1 MPEGHE
7 KKGNEMIFKARLGR
21 VLAGAFGAILAFAMT
36 GTAYAN
42 TTPGVEVVSE
52 PSTVTVHVYN
62 NSNAES
68 GPDAMGSGSAVDT
81 GSFGSPIKGATL
93 SYCEVGKLVQYTTNG
108 KTSLKY
114 AVDVTTAAGL
124 GLTTTADTVT
134 IDGRA
139 YCLRD
144 ASDLQK
150 MIEGKT
156 SSGIRSFVDSIE
168 PDLPKPTLIDT
179 AATDG
184 DGVVTAVS
192 GSSGLYL
199 FIGKSMPSHVTTE
212 VVPFFVSAP
221 MPADGSWN
229 TDIHVYPKVQTAD
242 AMQITH
248 EVKYK
253 DPDGS
258 YAQSMSANSGTTLE
272 YQIVVTVPEN
282 VKNLEE
288 FSVTVEL
295 PAELSLESN
304 SGELASAT
312 GVTLD
317 AGEYTLTSTDGK
329 VDFSISENALAK
341 FDNDPAGGSAITIT
355 YEAKINNTASL
366 AEPIDSTAKLAYK
379 FKNAAEV
386 DPAPTAIATVYTYG
400 IDLTKTFED
409 ATTYPTNGN
418 TQFSLYTDQSCNNAV
433 AVSSDNGT
441 YWVDSSSS
449 TTAMDV
455 AQIETTADGAL
466 TIKGLAAG
474 TYYLKE
480 TVAPDGYGKIQNPI
494 TIVVNKGTTY
504 DSLEDNIKN
513 PTATVNGAKATIDAA
528 GTGTKDGLVQLTVEN
543 QKLLFGFLPK
553 TGDVGTFIFIA
564 AGIGL
569 VCAAVVYLTSRRR
582 KNISNSH

>member
-1 MPEGHE
+1 M
-7 KKGNEMIFKARLGR
+7 FKARLGR

-36 GTAYAN
+36 GTAYAV
-42 TTPGVEVVSE
+42 TPTYDAQIVSAE
-52 PSTVTVHVYN
+52 STVTVHVYN
-62 NSNAES
+62 NNNNSTNTV
-68 GPDAMGSGSAVDT
+68 GT
-81 GSFGSPIKGATL
+81 GSEVSSNLGDAIAGATV
-93 SYCEVGKLVQYTTNG
+93 SYYKVGELVQYTG
-108 KTSLKY
+108 DGETSLKY
-114 AVDVTTAAGL
+114 AVSMGAVTTFGWQNQSVLSGKALVQVGGSEYYL
-124 GLTTTADTVT
+124 L
-134 IDGRA
+134 
-139 YCLRD
+139 D
-144 ASDLQK
+144 ANELSDLLT
-150 MIEGKT
+150 GAT
-156 SSGIRSFVDSIE
+156 SSGLRSKGTDASWSDV
-168 PDLPKPTLIDT
+168 
-179 AATDG
+179 ATNQDG
-184 DGVVTAVS
+184 SATTS
-192 GSSGLYL
+192 GKLSGLYL
-199 FIGKSMPSHVTTE
+199 FVGKSMPSQVTTE
-212 VVPFFVSAP
+212 VAPFFVSAP

-229 TDIHVYPKVQTAD
+229 TNIHVYPKVQTAD
-242 AMQITH
+242 EMTITH
-248 EVKYK
+248 AVKYK

-258 YAQSMSANSGTTLE
+258 YAQSMSANSGTMLE
-272 YQIVVTVPEN
+272 YQIVVKVPEN
-282 VKNLEE
+282 VKNLEKL
-288 FSVTVEL
+288 SVVVEL
-295 PAELSLESN
+295 PAGLGLEEG

-341 FDNDPAGGSAITIT
+341 FDNDAEESTITIT

-366 AEPIDSTAKLAYK
+366 AASIDSTATLTYK

-386 DPAPTAIATVYTYG
+386 NPAPDATATVYTYG
-400 IDLTKTFED
+400 IDLTKTFEG
-409 ATTYPTNGN
+409 ATEYPSKNA
-418 TQFSLYTDQSCNNAV
+418 QFSLYTDQDCKTAV
-433 AVSSDNGT
+433 TVSGGNGT
-441 YWVDSSSS
+441 YWVDSSSES
-449 TTAMDV
+449 TSMAVTKLN
-455 AQIETTADGAL
+455 EADGTL

-513 PTATVNGAKATIDAA
+513 PTAYVNNVSATINA
-528 GTGTKDGLVQLTVEN
+528 GGSADKAGLVQLTVEN